1 MTISK
6 HPFNMRLVVGFL
18 ILNSLVIGLSGYAI
32 YISKM
37 NYENQARITTENMSR
52 SLEFSVHRI
61 LDIVDLSLVTEKAEA
76 ERQLAE
82 KGIKKQA
89 YDAHL
94 AKVLKSVQEMANL
107 SLADAQG
114 DVLYGGVRN
123 GGKITN
129 VADRDYFT
137 ALRDSPDRGNLFIS
151 KPLLGRVSRKWIIV
165 LARRVNNPD
174 GSFAGVIHG
183 SLVVD
188 ALQKHFSTFNLG
200 KSGIITMRYQDLAI
214 MARYPETTTSLPGS
228 YAASPD
234 FSHLIQEGVTAK
246 TYKVTSKVDGIDRMI
261 SFRKVEGYPLYA
273 NCGIALRDYL
283 AAWRLET
290 AKILAL
296 VVLFILGTLAGSLV
310 LIRAWKQ
317 KERAVAEVNTAR
329 NVLEF
334 RVAERTAQLQE
345 QTVILE
351 QEIIDREALEVAN
364 YKNESRVKR
373 SEIKFSTIFRNSPD
387 VIAISEKTSGR
398 FLEVNDA
405 YERIIGYS
413 REEALGRTVH
423 ELGIWGSRELRRQM
437 VEEVGDRK
445 RLMNYETLFRRKSGE
460 VFPILLS
467 LEQVEIDGVECF
479 IISGQDMTEQE
490 QIKKELIA
498 SRNASEDAN
507 RAKSAFLA
515 NISHE
520 IRTPMNAIIGLGRLA
535 LLTDLTAKQRDYL
548 EKIDSSSGTLLH
560 LIDDLLDLSKVEAGK
575 LTLETINFSLDACLI
590 TVQSVI
596 QVKAVEQGLHFHLSV
611 APEVPAQ
618 LIGDPFRLEQI
629 LINLLG
635 NAVKFTDEGEVTLE
649 VTAIP
654 AGIDEPVLV
663 TCSVRDTG
671 IGMIAAQMEKLFQPF
686 TQADCSTTRRYGGTG
701 LGLSISRRLVELMGG
716 RIDVESEPGRG
727 SVFTFTVPLGRGTR
741 QVESALSAD
750 PALIP
755 AALRGRRVLVVEDN
769 TINQQVA
776 RELLEVVGMVVTIA
790 GNGQEAATAATEF
803 GEQFDVVLMDLQMPV
818 MDGYE
823 ATRLIRKQWPL
834 DQLPIIAMTA
844 YASREEREHC
854 LQSGMNDHLTKP
866 VQPERL
872 YACLMQWVQP
882 VAEPAAAS
890 DVPRNYQAQQVDLP
904 GSLPGLDTVL
914 GLALLAGNRG
924 LYRRLIIDFG
934 RDSQGLG
941 QQIRNSLAEPDLKH
955 GRLLAQTLRGVA
967 GTLAATA
974 LQAVARDLETA
985 CVQGLT
991 EQAEL
996 LLPLLET
1003 RLAEVLATAVLLTAQ
1018 EAARPKV
1025 VTAFDPDRALA
1036 LVRELAVAGPRQDL
1050 SALDL
1055 SEALSLLLAGTSLA
1069 LRAASLAE
1077 TINQLNF
1084 PAATRQLEELT
1095 PLLEKYLS
1103 ERATSGADH
1112 A

>member
-1 MTISK
+1 MTLSTQS
-6 HPFNMRLVVGFL
+6 FNLRLAVGVLL
-18 ILNSLVIGLSGYAI
+18 INSLVIGLSGFAI
-32 YISKM
+32 YTSKM
-37 NYENQARITTENMSR
+37 NYEHQVRITTENMAR

-82 KGIKKQA
+82 RGIKKQA

-94 AKVLKSVQEMANL
+94 AKVLKSVSEMANL

-114 DVLYGGVRN
+114 DVLYRGVRN

-137 ALRDSPDRGNLFIS
+137 ALRDSPDRDRLFIS
-151 KPLLGRVSRKWIIV
+151 KPLLGRVSQKWIIV

-183 SLVVD
+183 SLAVD

-296 VVLFILGTLAGSLV
+296 VLLFISGTLAGSLV

-329 NVLEF
+329 NVLEI
-334 RVAERTAQLQE
+334 RVAERTAQLQA

-373 SEIKFSTIFRNSPD
+373 SEIKFSTIFRTSPD
-387 VIAISEKTSGR
+387 VIVISEKTSGR

-405 YERIIGYS
+405 YERIIGYC
-413 REEALGRTVH
+413 REEALGRTAH

-437 VEEVGDRK
+437 LEEVGDRK
-445 RLMNYETLFRRKSGE
+445 RLMNYETLFRRKSGV
-460 VFPILLS
+460 VFPVLLS

-479 IISGQDMTEQE
+479 IISGRDMTEQE
-490 QIKKELIA
+490 QIKEELIT
-498 SRNASEDAN
+498 SRNVSDHAN

-515 NISHE
+515 NMSHE

-575 LTLETINFSLDACLI
+575 MTLETINFSLDACLI
-590 TVQSVI
+590 TVQSII

-618 LIGDPFRLEQI
+618 LIGDPFRLAQV

-635 NAVKFTDEGEVTLE
+635 NAVKFTDEGEINLE
-649 VTAIP
+649 VTAVP
-654 AGIDEPVLV
+654 AGIDEQVLV

-671 IGMIAAQMEKLFQPF
+671 IGMLAAQMEKLFQPF

-727 SVFTFTVPLGRGTR
+727 SVFTFTIPLCRGTE
-741 QVESALSAD
+741 QVETAQPLD
-750 PALIP
+750 PALVP
-755 AALRGRRVLVVEDN
+755 AALRGRRVLVAEDN

-776 RELLEVVGMVVTIA
+776 RELLEQVGMVVTVA
-790 GNGQEAATAATEF
+790 GDGQVAAAAVTEMMH
-803 GEQFDVVLMDLQMPV
+803 QFDLVLMDLQMPV

-823 ATRLIRKQWPL
+823 ATRLIRKQWNS
-834 DQLPIIAMTA
+834 DQLPIIALTA
-844 YASREEREHC
+844 YANRDELEHC
-854 LQSGMNDHLTKP
+854 LKSGMNDHLTKP

-872 YACLMQWVQP
+872 YACLMKWIKFAAGPGVAP
-882 VAEPAAAS
+882 VLS
-890 DVPRNYQAQQVDLP
+890 RDHQAPGGDLP
-904 GSLPGLDTVL
+904 QHLAGLDPIL
-914 GLALLAGNRG
+914 GVAQLAGNAE
-924 LYRRLIIDFG
+924 LYQRLIIDFAH
-934 RDSQGLG
+934 DSQGLG
-941 QQIRNSLAEPDLKH
+941 LKIRTALEESDLTH
-955 GRLLAQTLRGVA
+955 ARLLAHTLRGVA
-967 GTLAATA
+967 GNLAATA
-974 LQAVARDLETA
+974 LQSAAGDLETA
-985 CVQGLT
+985 CVQGLA

-1003 RLAEVLATAVLLTAQ
+1003 RLAEVLATAALLAEQ
-1018 EAARPKV
+1018 EAARP
-1025 VTAFDPDRALA
+1025 TIMMAFDPDRALV
-1036 LVRELAVAGPRQDL
+1036 LVRELAVAGQQHDL
-1050 SALDL
+1050 TALEFSD
-1055 SEALSLLLAGTSLA
+1055 ELSLLLAGTSLGP
-1069 LRAASLAE
+1069 RAGNL
-1077 TINQLNF
+1077 
-1084 PAATRQLEELT
+1084 AATVNRLDFAAAIRQLEELI
-1095 PLLEKYLS
+1095 PLLEEYII
-1103 ERATSGADH
+1103 ERSA
-1112 A
+1112 